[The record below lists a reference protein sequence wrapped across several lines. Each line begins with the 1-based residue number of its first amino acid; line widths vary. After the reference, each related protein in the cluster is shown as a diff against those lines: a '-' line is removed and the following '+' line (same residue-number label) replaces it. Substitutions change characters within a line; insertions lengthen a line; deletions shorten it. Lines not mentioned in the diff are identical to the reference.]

1 MVART
6 SSRCDRSHHL
16 EVSRMSRRAALLE
29 LAVLGLLH
37 DAPMHG
43 YELRKRLN
51 TILGA
56 FRALSYGT
64 LYPCLRD
71 LVARGWIAETAP
83 DPAKATPAPS
93 SRRARI
99 VYELTAEGKERFQEL
114 LTDAGPAAWEDETF
128 DVHFAFFARTEAD
141 VRLRILE
148 GRRSRLEE
156 RLDAFRSAAVK
167 NRERADA
174 YTAEL
179 QRHGLESAEREV
191 RWLSELISAE
201 RTGPPLPPA
210 GGPAPLT

>member
-71 LVARGWIAETAP
+71 LVARGWIARPPPTRP
-83 DPAKATPAPS
+83 
-93 SRRARI
+93 RR
-99 VYELTAEGKERFQEL
+99 
-114 LTDAGPAAWEDETF
+114 
-128 DVHFAFFARTEAD
+128 
-141 VRLRILE
+141 
-148 GRRSRLEE
+148 
-156 RLDAFRSAAVK
+156 
-167 NRERADA
+167 
-174 YTAEL
+174 
-179 QRHGLESAEREV
+179 
-191 RWLSELISAE
+191 
-201 RTGPPLPPA
+201 LPPRAA
-210 GGPAPLT
+210 GARGSSTS